1 MNFSPCLDIF
11 FQNLPFTERVEA
23 VSSLGFKQYEFWT
36 WWDKNLDEIVEV
48 SQRLDIQPV
57 AYCTKFISLVDKTC
71 REQYIDGLGETI
83 ENVNKTNT
91 RVIIS
96 QVGDDV
102 PGASRDE
109 QLDSLIDGLKASARL
124 LEETDII
131 LAVEPLNT
139 RYDHKGYFLYSS
151 AETVEV
157 LEAVNSANVKML
169 FDIYHQQIMEGDL
182 INNIRNHIDY
192 IAHFHMA
199 DVPGRHEIGTGEIN
213 FANVIK
219 AIHESAFRGYMGIEL
234 FPLNP
239 DHKEVLSDPLFT

>member
-11 FQNLPFTERVEA
+11 FKNLPFTKRLET
-23 VSSLGFKQYEFWT
+23 VSSLGYKYYEFWT

-48 SQRLDIQPV
+48 SQRLKIQPV
-57 AYCTKFISLVDKTC
+57 AYCTRFISLVDKSC

-83 ENVNKTNT
+83 EHVNKTKT

-102 PGASRDE
+102 PEASRDE
-109 QLDSLIDGLKASARL
+109 QLGNLIDGLKASARL
-124 LEETDII
+124 LKGTDII

-139 RYDHKGYFLYSS
+139 RYDHNGYFLSS
-151 AETVEV
+151 STETVEV
-157 LEAVNSANVKML
+157 LKAVNSPNVKML

-182 INNIRNHIDY
+182 INSIRNHIDY
-192 IAHFHMA
+192 VAHFHAA
-199 DVPGRHEIGTGEIN
+199 DVPGRHELGSGEIN
-213 FANVIK
+213 FPNVIK
-219 AIHESAFRGYMGIEL
+219 AIRQTAFRGCVGIEL

-239 DHKEVLSDPLFT
+239 DHKEVLRDPLFL